1 MTSWLADHAFPCRHA
16 PTFDSDDDSEYSLIP
31 NGVAPGRPFSG
42 EAHEVSRAHL
52 GPHQPRSVFASRVPI
67 EPAYP
72 APPPNYH
79 PGYHAPPSQPP
90 HYPDHGY
97 GMSQQGCPAPNPN
110 PYGGPSSP
118 SSSSPYQEAWSQY
131 PPGYPPYGS
140 PLHHRH
146 RQQDSSGSRD
156 YPLHALEARPAIED
170 GSGDAYTRIAQT
182 IPDLPALLA
191 RYKDTHTQLSAR
203 EDLLRRAGAEKEE
216 KLRAKDGEI
225 FELKEKIRT
234 LENRH
239 TAEANRLHFQIG
251 NLEEQVRDLREQIA
265 QNKKATQEAEEIK
278 LVLNAAMKSW
288 EDRYRELED
297 VHRALERSTAEERE
311 RTWRDFDEWK
321 ATTNTKHDAEKIAL
335 AIQFDKKLKKAEAAA
350 DEWRQEASE
359 ASELRARLE
368 EALQREQ
375 DNQESWATEREL
387 LIRERDYFEKTCAEQ
402 RELLE
407 THHLQTE
414 GHTDIFKKAVEE
426 AARADELAR
435 EKDELT
441 KQYEQL
447 KAESQQ
453 EKEII
458 KSVASNLES
467 EKSRLEKMMECYG
480 DIAEIKSKGDT
491 Y

>member
-1 MTSWLADHAFPCRHA
+1 M
-16 PTFDSDDDSEYSLIP
+16 
-31 NGVAPGRPFSG
+31 V
-42 EAHEVSRAHL
+42 
-52 GPHQPRSVFASRVPI
+52 PHQPRSVFASRVPL

-79 PGYHAPPSQPP
+79 PSYHAPPSQPP
-90 HYPDHGY
+90 HYPNHGY
-97 GMSQQGCPAPNPN
+97 AMSQQGCPAPNPN
-110 PYGGPSSP
+110 PYGPSSP

-140 PLHHRH
+140 SHH
-146 RQQDSSGSRD
+146 QQDSSGSRD
-156 YPLHALEARPAIED
+156 YPLHALEGRPAIED
-170 GSGDAYTRIAQT
+170 GPGDVYGRIAQS
-182 IPDLPALLA
+182 IPPDLSLLLA
-191 RYKDTHTQLSAR
+191 RYQDTHSQLSAK

-239 TAEANRLHFQIG
+239 SAEANRLHFQIG
-251 NLEEQVRDLREQIA
+251 NLEDQVRDLREQIA
-265 QNKKATQEAEEIK
+265 ENKKAKEEAEE
-278 LVLNAAMKSW
+278 LRRGFYAAMKSW
-288 EDRYRELED
+288 EERYRELED

-321 ATTNTKHDAEKIAL
+321 STTNTKHDAEKIAL

-350 DEWRQEASE
+350 EEWRQEAAE

-368 EALQREQ
+368 EALQRER
-375 DNQESWATEREL
+375 DNHESWATEREC
-387 LIRERDYFEKTCAEQ
+387 LIRERDYFQKTCAEQ

-407 THHLQTE
+407 TQHLQTE
-414 GHTDIFKKAVEE
+414 GHSDIFKKAVEE
-426 AARADELAR
+426 AARADGLAQ
-435 EKDELT
+435 EKDELM

-453 EKEII
+453 EKELI

-480 DIAEIKSKGDT
+480 DIAEIKSKGDA